1 MTGGGDPTATSPPT
15 TELPSAPAA
24 IRAVRVEVV
33 SGPDAGACLRG
44 AGERVVIGTHR
55 TADLVLSDRTVSRF
69 HLELAIDGDAV
80 QLRDLGS
87 RNGVLLD
94 GVELEAARLRHPAI
108 VTIGQTEL
116 RIDLLHETV
125 PISLSP
131 HEQLGG
137 LVGASPAMRAV
148 FHRLQQEDGR
158 DGHVLLEGERGTG
171 KDTAA
176 AVLHERGPRRD
187 GPIDVI
193 DCAGAAL
200 AVERELLG
208 HGDRAGALERCHGG
222 TVVLDEVGGLSRGA
236 QRALVR
242 ALEARAVRREG
253 GTAPATA
260 PADVRV
266 IAMSRRNLRHDV
278 NADRFAPELFELL
291 TARRIRMPAL
301 RERPED
307 VPLLVAHFLAAQGA
321 GASRAA
327 AELLAAGVID
337 QLRGAAWPG
346 NVRELRAYVE
356 AAVAAE
362 GAPPEDAAGVPLVDS
377 SLPLREA
384 RQRWIAHFERAYVAE
399 LLARTGGNVSAAAAL
414 AGVDRVY
421 MHRMITR
428 AGLRAQLSRDRR

>member
-1 MTGGGDPTATSPPT
+1 MTDAADPTATSPPT
-15 TELPSAPAA
+15 TELPHAPAA
-24 IRAVRVEVV
+24 VRAVRVEVV
-33 SGPDAGACLRG
+33 DGPDAGACLRG
-44 AGERVVIGTHR
+44 AAERVVIGTHR
-55 TADLVLSDRTVSRF
+55 TADLVLTDRTVSRF

-94 GVELEAARLRHPAI
+94 GVELEVARLRHPAI

-137 LVGASPAMRAV
+137 LLGASPAMRAV

-176 AVLHERGPRRD
+176 AVLHERGARAG
-187 GPIDVI
+187 GPIDAI
-193 DCAGAAL
+193 DCGAAAL
-200 AVERELLG
+200 AVERELFG

-236 QRALVR
+236 QRTLVR
-242 ALEARAVRREG
+242 ALEARTVRRADG
-253 GTAPATA
+253 AAPA

-291 TARRIRMPAL
+291 GARRIRLPAL

-307 VPLLVAHFLAAQGA
+307 LPLLAAHFLAVLDAR
-321 GASRAA
+321 ASRAA
-327 AELLAAGVID
+327 AELLAAAAID

-356 AAVAAE
+356 AAVAVE
-362 GAPPEDAAGVPLVDS
+362 GAPAGGDPGGPALVDA

-384 RQRWIAHFERAYVAE
+384 RRRWIEHFERAYVGE
-399 LLARTGGNVSAAAAL
+399 LLARTGGNVSAAASL

-421 MHRMITR
+421 LHRMITR
-428 AGLRAQLSRDRR
+428 TGLREQLSRDRR

>member
-1 MTGGGDPTATSPPT
+1 MTMKEPDPTATSPMT
-15 TELPSAPAA
+15 TELPQAPAA
-24 IRAVRVEVV
+24 VRAVRVEVV
-33 SGPDAGACLRG
+33 DGPDAGASLRG

-87 RNGVLLD
+87 KNGVLLE
-94 GVELEAARLRHPAI
+94 GIELEAARLRHPTI

-131 HEQLGG
+131 HERLGG
-137 LVGASPAMRAV
+137 LAGASPVMRAV

-193 DCAGAAL
+193 DCGAAAL
-200 AVERELLG
+200 AVERELFG

-242 ALEARAVRREG
+242 ALEARTVRRAEG
-253 GTAPATA
+253 AAAA

-266 IAMSRRNLRHDV
+266 IAMSRRNLRQDV

-291 TARRIRMPAL
+291 AARRIRMPAL

-307 VPLLVAHFLAAQGA
+307 VPLLVAHFLAALGA
-321 GASRAA
+321 SASRAA
-327 AELLAAGVID
+327 AELLAPGVID

-362 GAPPEDAAGVPLVDS
+362 GAPPADDGGVPLVDS

-384 RQRWIAHFERAYVAE
+384 RQRWIQHFERAYVAE
-399 LLARTGGNVSAAAAL
+399 LLARTGGNVSAAATL

-428 AGLRAQLSRDRR
+428 AGLREQLSRDRR

>member
-1 MTGGGDPTATSPPT
+1 MNEPADPTATSPLT
-15 TELPSAPAA
+15 TELPSAPAS

-33 SGPDAGACLRG
+33 AGPDAGASLRG

-87 RNGVLLD
+87 RNGVLLE
-94 GVELEAARLRHPAI
+94 GIELEVARLRHPTI

-137 LVGASPAMRAV
+137 LLGASPAMRAV

-176 AVLHERGPRRD
+176 AILHERGPRRD
-187 GPIDVI
+187 APIDVI

-200 AVERELLG
+200 AVERELFG
-208 HGDRAGALERCHGG
+208 HGDRPGALERCHGG
-222 TVVLDEVGGLSRGA
+222 TIVLDEVGGLSRGA
-236 QRALVR
+236 QRTLVR
-242 ALEARAVRREG
+242 ALESRTVRRAEG
-253 GTAPATA
+253 AAPV
-260 PADVRV
+260 PADVRA
-266 IAMSRRNLRHDV
+266 IAMSRRNLRADV

-291 TARRIRMPAL
+291 AARRIRMPAL

-307 VPLLVAHFLAAQGA
+307 IPLLVSHFLSVQGA
-321 GASRAA
+321 LASRAA

-356 AAVAAE
+356 SAVAAE
-362 GAPPEDAAGVPLVDS
+362 GAPPDVAEGVPLVDS

-384 RQRWIAHFERAYVAE
+384 RQRWIQHFERAYVAE
-399 LLARTGGNVSAAAAL
+399 LLERTGGNVSAAATL

-421 MHRMITR
+421 MHRMVTR
-428 AGLRAQLSRDRR
+428 AGLRGQLSRDRR